1 MAGIKV
7 LIVDD
12 SFFMR
17 KVISDI
23 LTSDPDIVVVG
34 QASDGLEALDRI
46 GELHPDVVTLDIMMP
61 KLSGFSALERIM
73 AIERPPAVLMVSAY
87 TKEDAEITLNCLA
100 MGAVDFVLKPSESA
114 AHELDKVA
122 TELLAKVKVAAKV
135 SPAHLAAATPG
146 PLPHAKKYGIVVIG
160 SSTGGPVALEL
171 LLPLLPKN
179 LSCPVLVAQHLPAQ
193 FVNSLTDRLAKRCK
207 LLVETA
213 VDGDKL
219 SPGTIYF
226 APGGANTE
234 VVRSNTGQMMLSV
247 APSTEIL
254 TPSVDKL
261 MISAAKMYPGA
272 TLGIILTG
280 MGEDGL
286 EGMKAIKEAGGHTI
300 VQDEESSV
308 VFGMGRTV
316 AEHGLADNLVPL
328 GQIAEKIL

>member
-23 LTSDPDIVVVG
+23 LTSDPDITVVG
-34 QASDGLEALDRI
+34 QAGDGLEALDRI
-46 GELHPDVVTLDIMMP
+46 EELHPDVVTLDIMMP
-61 KLSGFSALERIM
+61 KLSGFSALERIV
-73 AIERPPAVLMVSAY
+73 ALEHPPAVLMVSAY
-87 TKEDAEITLNCLA
+87 TKEDAEVTLNCLA

-114 AHELDKVA
+114 AHELDRVA
-122 TELLAKVKVAAKV
+122 SEILTKVKVAARV
-135 SPAHLAAATPG
+135 TTDHLATATPQVSE
-146 PLPHAKKYGIVVIG
+146 HAKKYTVAVIG
-160 SSTGGPVALEL
+160 SSTGGPVALEQ

-179 LSCPVLVAQHLPAQ
+179 LPYPVIVAQHLPAQ
-193 FVNSLTDRLAKRCK
+193 FVNSLTDRLAKHCK

-219 SPGTIYF
+219 DPGTIYF

-247 APSTEIL
+247 TPSTEIL

-261 MISAAKMYPGA
+261 MISAAKMYGGA

-286 EGMKAIKEAGGHTI
+286 KGMKAIKEAGGHTI
-300 VQDEESSV
+300 VQDEQSSV
-308 VFGMGRTV
+308 VYGMGRVV